1 MFPIPKSETTP
12 FVKKNIH
19 TYRTFVSEAE
29 KSKYIDLL
37 DTELAVINTMDMET
51 KAKELYKLK
60 YDKPENLIS
69 KRCIDFKAMEHL
81 AFQYKKDIESGG
93 KEL

>member
-1 MFPIPKSETTP
+1 
-12 FVKKNIH
+12 
-19 TYRTFVSEAE
+19 
-29 KSKYIDLL
+29 
-37 DTELAVINTMDMET
+37 MDMET

-69 KRCIDFKAMEHL
+69 KRCIDFKTMEYL